1 MPPPPNS
8 TSAASSSL
16 TVPAEPAVVHDLGLW
31 ANAGLL
37 NIVPNNKAR
46 HSPLRNM
53 VFLIFL
59 SFVSGHVVRRG
70 ESGHVDRL
78 AVDGR
83 RILGGPMLR
92 SEAVHSSGE
101 R

>member
-1 MPPPPNS
+1 
-8 TSAASSSL
+8 
-16 TVPAEPAVVHDLGLW
+16 
-31 ANAGLL
+31 LL

-46 HSPLRNM
+46 HSPLRNI

-59 SFVSGHVVRRG
+59 SFVSGHIVRRS

-78 AVDGR
+78 VVDER
-83 RILGGPMLR
+83 RLVGGPMLR